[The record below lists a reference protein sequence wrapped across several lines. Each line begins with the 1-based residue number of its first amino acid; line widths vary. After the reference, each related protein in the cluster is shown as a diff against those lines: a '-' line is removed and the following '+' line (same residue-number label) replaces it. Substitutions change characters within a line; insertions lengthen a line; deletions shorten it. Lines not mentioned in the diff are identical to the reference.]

1 MPSLTLITH
10 RLIDSSHDFSF
21 SSIWA
26 VVWGFL
32 VHAWTIIRDFVF
44 QPHVWPI
51 ILTCIITFTV
61 IMLVFSVVGF
71 GPRGVIAGTLAAA
84 FQSWMY
90 GGFTPAGGL
99 FAVFTS
105 MGMLGILMP
114 AAALLAALVACGL
127 AAVVWAFGVGY

>member
-1 MPSLTLITH
+1 M
-10 RLIDSSHDFSF
+10 
-21 SSIWA
+21 
-26 VVWGFL
+26 
-32 VHAWTIIRDFVF
+32 
-44 QPHVWPI
+44 WPI
-51 ILTCIITFTV
+51 ILTWIITFTV

-71 GPRGVIAGTLAAA
+71 GPGGVIAGKHIPRAPHVFFYCETWPCGPLNSSTVATSGTLAAA

>member
-1 MPSLTLITH
+1 MPSLTLITD
-10 RLIDSSHDFSF
+10 RLIDGSHDFSF

-26 VVWGFL
+26 VAWGFL

-44 QPHVWPI
+44 QPNVWPI
-51 ILTCIITFTV
+51 ILTWIITFTV

>member
-1 MPSLTLITH
+1 MPSLTLITD

-44 QPHVWPI
+44 QPHMWPI
-51 ILTCIITFTV
+51 ILTWIITFTV

-71 GPRGVIAGTLAAA
+71 GPGGVIAGTLAAA